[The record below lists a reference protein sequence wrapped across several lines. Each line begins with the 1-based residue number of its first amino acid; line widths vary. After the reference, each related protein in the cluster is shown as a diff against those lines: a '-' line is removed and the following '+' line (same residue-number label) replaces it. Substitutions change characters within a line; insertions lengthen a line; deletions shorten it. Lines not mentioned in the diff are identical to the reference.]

1 MRLKLRYLSILLLIT
16 LVLGVIAAPQTTSSA
31 QEGATLTI
39 YSGRNENLV
48 GPLLEQF
55 EADTGIKVEVLYGDT
70 AELALQIVEE
80 GENSPADVF
89 FSQDAGAL
97 GLLAENDL
105 LAPLSADILDL
116 VEPRFES
123 VDGLWVG
130 ITGRARVL
138 VYNTDAY
145 SPEELPASVLELTD
159 PQWKG
164 QIGWAPTNASFQSF
178 VTALRVTLGDDAA
191 KEWLEGVI
199 ANEAVVYPNN
209 NAVVAAVDSGEVSVG
224 LVNHYYAYGYL
235 RENPNAKVANYF
247 FPAGDIG
254 SMINVAGTAI
264 LQSSPNKVLAQRFI
278 LYLLSQRGQTYFVEQ
293 TFEYPLLRYGE
304 FELAEGL
311 PSLDE
316 YITPELDLSDLS
328 SLQATLELL
337 EEVGALEN

>member
-1 MRLKLRYLSILLLIT
+1 MRLNLRYFSLVLLIA
-16 LVLGVIAAPQTTSSA
+16 LIFGVTPRHAATA
-31 QEGATLTI
+31 QEGATLTV

-48 GPLLEQF
+48 GPLFEQF

-89 FSQDAGAL
+89 FAQDAGAL
-97 GLLAENDL
+97 GLLAENEL

-123 VDGLWVG
+123 ADGVWVG
-130 ITGRARVL
+130 VTGRARVL

-145 SPEELPASVLELTD
+145 SPEELPDSVLELAD
-159 PQWKG
+159 PKWKG
-164 QIGWAPTNASFQSF
+164 QIGWAPTNASLQSF
-178 VTALRVTLGDDAA
+178 VTALRVTLGEDAA
-191 KEWLEGVI
+191 QAWLEGVI

-209 NAVVAAVDSGEVSVG
+209 NAVVAATDSGEIAVG
-224 LVNHYYAYGYL
+224 LVNHYYAYGYR
-235 RENPNAKVANYF
+235 RENPDAKIANYF

-254 SMINVAGTAI
+254 SIINVAGAAI
-264 LQSSPNKVLAQRFI
+264 LESSPNKVLAQRFI
-278 LYLLSQRGQTYFVEQ
+278 LYLLSQRGQTYFVEE

-311 PSLDE
+311 PPLEE
-316 YITPELDLSDLS
+316 YITPELDLSDLAG
-328 SLQATLELL
+328 LQATLELL
-337 EEVGALEN
+337 EAVGALEN

>member
-1 MRLKLRYLSILLLIT
+1 MRLNLRYFSILLLIT
-16 LVLGVIAAPQTTSSA
+16 LVLGIIAVPQTTSSA

-55 EADTGIKVEVLYGDT
+55 EADTGINVEVLYGDT

-89 FSQDAGAL
+89 FAQDAGAL

-105 LAPLSADILDL
+105 LAPLSTDILDL

-130 ITGRARVL
+130 VTGRARVL
-138 VYNTDAY
+138 VYNTNAY
-145 SPEELPASVLELTD
+145 SPEELPVSILELTD
-159 PQWKG
+159 PKWKG

-178 VTALRVTLGDDAA
+178 VTALRVSLGEAAA
-191 KEWLEGVI
+191 KAWLEEVI

-209 NAVVAAVDSGEVSVG
+209 NAVVAAVDGGEVSVG

-235 RENPNAKVANYF
+235 RENPDAKVANYF

-254 SMINVAGTAI
+254 SMINVAGAAI

-311 PSLDE
+311 PALEE
-316 YITPELDLSDLS
+316 YITPELDLSDLA
-328 SLQATLELL
+328 SLQETIELL